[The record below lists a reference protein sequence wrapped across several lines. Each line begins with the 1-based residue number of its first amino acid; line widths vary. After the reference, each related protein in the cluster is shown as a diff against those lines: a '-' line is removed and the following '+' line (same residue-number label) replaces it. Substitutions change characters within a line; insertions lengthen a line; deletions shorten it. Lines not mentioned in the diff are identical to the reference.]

1 MSSAPIAGF
10 VPVLDSMPR
19 ASRRARG
26 TPRVRIPTRATRPS
40 SPRVPSTISDARGSS
55 AAWKVRPSMMTLGFI
70 DVERASYRGLLG
82 AFQEPGKS
90 IERGV
95 LDEPIFRMRLD
106 EEVAVRGDERDRLAL
121 LELVF
126 EDVGQEASIHVLSQ
140 GKPHEIEERG
150 RHVDDRRALELPPRG
165 DPGAVEDQKA
175 VGSVLVD
182 SGEVGAPLEGGD
194 DSAR

>member
-1 MSSAPIAGF
+1 MSSAPIEGF
-10 VPVLDSMPR
+10 VPVLESMPWAR
-19 ASRRARG
+19 RRARG
-26 TPRVRIPTRATRPS
+26 TPRVRIPTRARLPS
-40 SPRVPSTISDARGSS
+40 SPPVLSTISDARRSS
-55 AAWKVRPSMMTLGFI
+55 VAWNVALSMTTLGFI

-82 AFQEPGKS
+82 AFQELGKS
-90 IERGV
+90 VERGA
-95 LDEPIFRMRLD
+95 LDRPIFRMGLD

-126 EDVGQEASIHVLSQ
+126 EDIGQEASIHVLSQ